1 MSSKG
6 PGIEN
11 LAPSLG
17 PDGEGVKSLRG
28 GPLMKWQLLLVS
40 SYLGGSDVSIF
51 LHQVPPLCRVVLP
64 QPSKARELPMAF
76 KTVRKQTFLV
86 FKVLILWVIS
96 RESWATC
103 LCLCILQL
111 LYLSLGHAEVPRVP
125 SKFDSQLALHKLG
138 PFFFCLFREGF
149 GGVIWMVYCNKKD
162 TRFLWCSLVKEKML
176 ETLLGC
182 CV

>member
-86 FKVLILWVIS
+86 FKVLIL
-96 RESWATC
+96 
-103 LCLCILQL
+103 
-111 LYLSLGHAEVPRVP
+111 
-125 SKFDSQLALHKLG
+125 
-138 PFFFCLFREGF
+138 
-149 GGVIWMVYCNKKD
+149 
-162 TRFLWCSLVKEKML
+162 
-176 ETLLGC
+176 
-182 CV
+182 